1 MSDSTGPESGD
12 KSGNNLRRGEIQRA
26 CDRHARDGLLLHL
39 ATCDKCWEKARCLP
53 IRRMV
58 TLAVDSTRGVRLRFV
73 CGDEGRWENL
83 SV

>member
-1 MSDSTGPESGD
+1 MRGSTGTKSGD
-12 KSGNNLRRGEIQRA
+12 KGRNDVQRGEILRA

-39 ATCDKCWEKARCLP
+39 ATCDKCWDQARTIP

-58 TLAVDSTRGVRLRFV
+58 TLAVDSTRGVRLRFI